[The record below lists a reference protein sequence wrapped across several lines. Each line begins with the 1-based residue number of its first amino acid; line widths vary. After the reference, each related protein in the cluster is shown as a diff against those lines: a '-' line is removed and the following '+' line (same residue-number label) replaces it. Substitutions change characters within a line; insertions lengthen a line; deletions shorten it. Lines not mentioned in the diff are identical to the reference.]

1 MNTYNLFSKNV
12 LFYMQPI
19 SDKKESWKSEKHPV
33 YYYNWHPLSCVLQ
46 ATQWIY
52 KLLFTYATRSH
63 TKKNGNQQ
71 FVFKHRS
78 SNSHF
83 VRKTM
88 SRKAYVRMRCKP
100 ITEQWHNFCV
110 QMTLANTF
118 RTKKNSCETKYK
130 KQQLKLF
137 IGATTWS
144 TNVSVP
150 ITTKTFHWFQNHFEM
165 INLTQLQFEVL
176 KAFV

>member
-1 MNTYNLFSKNV
+1 MCFFICNQFLTKKKVENLRNT
-12 LFYMQPI
+12 
-19 SDKKESWKSEKHPV
+19 
-33 YYYNWHPLSCVLQ
+33 
-46 ATQWIY
+46 
-52 KLLFTYATRSH
+52 LFTITIDIHWAVFYKRLNEYTNCCSH
-63 TKKNGNQQ
+63 MPLDHTQKKNDNQQ

-100 ITEQWHNFCV
+100 IIEQWHNFCV